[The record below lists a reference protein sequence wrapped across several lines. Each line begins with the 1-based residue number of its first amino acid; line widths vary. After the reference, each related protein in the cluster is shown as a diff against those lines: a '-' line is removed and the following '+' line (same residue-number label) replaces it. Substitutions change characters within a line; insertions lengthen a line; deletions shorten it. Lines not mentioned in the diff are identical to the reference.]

1 MKFLANI
8 LEAIGHTPLV
18 RLNKVTDGVGCLV
31 LAKVEAQNPGN
42 SVKDRPALFMIEEAE
57 RRGLLKPGSTI
68 VEPTSG
74 NTGIGLAQA
83 AAVKGY
89 RCIFVM
95 PDKMSEDKV
104 RLLQAYG
111 AEVVITPTAVE
122 ASDPRSYYSVAD
134 RLTEE
139 LPNAFQPNQFKNLDN
154 PESHYRTTGP
164 EIWNDTEGRITH
176 LVGAMGTGGTVS
188 GVARFLKEKNP
199 RIVVV
204 GADPEGS
211 VYSGDD
217 PKPYFVEG
225 IGMTCVPPT
234 ADMSLVDRFE
244 RVNDVESFRMARRLT
259 REEGIFSGGSCGTA
273 VAAAVRVAR
282 ELPPDAV
289 VVVVLPSGGRSY
301 VSKLYSDAW
310 LKDNRFLD
318 ELPAN
323 QLADLLQQKSL
334 LQPIIS
340 VGPSEPVQRAA
351 SLLRQYNIS
360 QLPVMVGEEVVG
372 SIQESDILRMALEKV
387 DFNATLVRNVM
398 GRPFPQMA
406 AEVAVADACY
416 TLAEHDSAVLVVSDR
431 RPVGVLTRIDF
442 IHYLAEQSARAE
454 LR

>member
-1 MKFLANI
+1 MKYLANI
-8 LEAIGHTPLV
+8 LEAIGRTPLV
-18 RLNKVTDGVGCLV
+18 RLNKVTDGASCLV

-42 SVKDRPALFMIEEAE
+42 SVKDRPSLFMIEEAE
-57 RRGLLKPGSTI
+57 RRGLLTPGATI

-111 AEVVITPTAVE
+111 AEVVITPTNVE

-134 RLTEE
+134 RLTAE

-164 EIWNDTEGRITH
+164 EIWEDTEGRITH
-176 LVGAMGTGGTVS
+176 LVGAMGTGGTIT
-188 GVARFLKEKNP
+188 GTARYLKERKP
-199 RIVVV
+199 GLVVV

-225 IGMTCVPPT
+225 IGMSCVPPT
-234 ADMSLVDRFE
+234 ADVQLVDRFV
-244 RVNDVESFRMARRLT
+244 RVADRDSFAMARRLT

-273 VAAAVRVAR
+273 VVAAANVAR
-282 ELPPDAV
+282 DLPADAV
-289 VVVVLPSGGRSY
+289 VVVILPSGGRSY
-301 VSKLYSDAW
+301 VSKLYSDTW
-310 LKDNRFLD
+310 MHDNHFIEGLQSGK
-318 ELPAN
+318 LT
-323 QLADLLQQKSL
+323 DLLRQKSL
-334 LQPIIS
+334 LQPIIQ

-351 SLLRQYNIS
+351 NLLRQFNIS
-360 QLPVMVGEEVVG
+360 QLPVMVGEELVG
-372 SIQESDILRMALEKV
+372 SIGEGDVLRLALENV
-387 DFNATLVRNVM
+387 DLTRTLVRDVM
-398 GRPFPQMA
+398 GRPFPMLSA
-406 AEVAVADACY
+406 DVDIADACY
-416 TLAEHDSAVLVVSDR
+416 TLAEGDGTVIVVADR

-442 IHYLAEQSARAE
+442 IHYLAEQAAR
-454 LR
+454 